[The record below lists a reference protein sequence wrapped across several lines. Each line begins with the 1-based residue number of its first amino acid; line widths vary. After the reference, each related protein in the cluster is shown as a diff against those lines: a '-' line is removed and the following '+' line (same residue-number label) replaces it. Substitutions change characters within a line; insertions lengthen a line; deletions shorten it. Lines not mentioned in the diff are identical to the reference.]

1 MKQLSPL
8 QGFVLSIGHGAG
20 KRRMQMALR
29 PEGALLP
36 IDIDLLDVM
45 VELDPGMIDWNQG
58 LLSEVPSSR
67 TRRS

>member
-58 LLSEVPSSR
+58 LLSEVPWSR

>member
-58 LLSEVPSSR
+58 LLSEVPWTR